1 MCDLID
7 LSSPDVRGALE
18 PAKLASPLIPPPEG
32 VECDDGTGTE
42 SATGGK
48 REGDGNNN
56 PFDRA
61 LRETVEYVSKK
72 NDPFEVML
80 QRALRS
86 KEWKS
91 SQSVDFT
98 DDFTPRRKKRYL
110 KTMNKTLD
118 ALDESLLESRFGLFG
133 GDKRE
138 AKIRTGSVDIDARNT
153 YVRDGKAADD
163 ASVVEQEHKVS
174 VDGPDSL
181 ELSILSRSAMNDT
194 LFLSSAKP
202 EENGEASPS
211 LEKDTWFGGFA
222 FSSNAKRLKPQNVQ
236 RSLSQG
242 AGKSPKG
249 LLGLNR
255 RSQSVTDG
263 RRRAS
268 QSTNSTV
275 SSVLDRA
282 FLESKLSERSV
293 FSNLSN
299 ASSITK
305 LTSAS
310 LSSSALSNDAMNNAF
325 LDDGSLKSSQ
335 EKVNATE
342 SFVDIEPRKYD
353 FSDLAERLNKLRY
366 TMNDT
371 TSTSSVTK
379 NDSYSTKEEN
389 NKRTPNNKLIDV
401 DVFVPEQNKEFNKS
415 SSSTCSSDSVFANT
429 SKVDRSIL
437 NEAKVL
443 ARTFEELALK
453 TDSGSGT
460 DDDLISNN
468 TLWMS
473 ALLPAFDDE
482 PVVDDLIDL
491 PVSPEG
497 YSRDIRNDDK
507 RQSSTSSDSAEENL
521 LKKLESPFTGVS
533 VAKRDV
539 SSLLSDLRKLIKAE
553 SNTEAKKLLDNLENI
568 LNVNYKNNTELLVTC
583 LNISNKSQ
591 SSQKMSS
598 DRIERSDKLSTDK
611 SEEGSD
617 KASFSEKL
625 RNNEKS
631 PDINCTPENTSQ
643 DIVSGSQKS
652 SVTSSSC
659 KDSNEDR
666 TSSANSSDLT
676 ERSKLDKEK
685 DDQVDKKIAVE
696 LLINL
701 QKLLSG
707 QAEDDATIQL
717 LKNIGKVLNTALNN
731 NIGNEMQATC
741 PRKQNVRQTTPV
753 RASQSGRN
761 AYSSALSTR
770 VAQRRSLEPKSKTV
784 RRSVSAVESSPKSTS
799 NTQIRGRRD
808 TSELENRQKRF
819 SSDPGFVNN
828 LSSKKLAIPERNNT
842 RKAEAAEPGNKE
854 EKSIGISDVK
864 NKLKK
869 RSDVVSKRG
878 PMKAVHPVDNMQNK
892 RASVAR
898 QRTSFQVT
906 TPPNS
911 DKTTPLG
918 NKMISSTP
926 NSDNNRVP
934 KKSAKSKPIASS
946 TPDGQKS
953 ENAPLTSVNKKR
965 NLSCDISPVT
975 TYVNVSG
982 SDERKGSPKRTSKLP
997 TPKKLTTPT
1006 RQRTDAHGIP
1016 RFLTPPRNR
1025 SSLNTN
1031 NPRSPERLNRSLI
1044 NFHRYSPVSEKK
1056 NAGKI
1061 RQSPLK
1067 ESNRVSARVKPLNL
1081 ISKIKRHSTGDFA
1094 EKENNCA

>member
-7 LSSPDVRGALE
+7 LNSPDVRGALE

-42 SATGGK
+42 SATGK

-61 LRETVEYVSKK
+61 LHETVEYVSKK

-110 KTMNKTLD
+110 KTMNKTLGV
-118 ALDESLLESRFGLFG
+118 LDESLLESRFGLFG
-133 GDKRE
+133 VDKRE
-138 AKIRTGSVDIDARNT
+138 AKIRTGSVDNDARNT

-163 ASVVEQEHKVS
+163 ASVIEQEHKVS

-181 ELSILSRSAMNDT
+181 ELSILSQSAMNDT
-194 LFLSSAKP
+194 LFLSCANP
-202 EENGEASPS
+202 EENGRVSPS

-222 FSSNAKRLKPQNVQ
+222 FPSNAKHLKPPNVQ

-255 RSQSVTDG
+255 RSQSMTDG

-268 QSTNSTV
+268 QSTSSTV

-293 FSNLSN
+293 FYNLSN

-310 LSSSALSNDAMNNAF
+310 LSSSVLSNDAMNNAF

-335 EKVNATE
+335 EKMNASE
-342 SFVDIEPRKYD
+342 SFVDIKPRQYD
-353 FSDLAERLNKLRY
+353 LSDLAERLNKLKY
-366 TMNDT
+366 TVNDT
-371 TSTSSVTK
+371 TNTSSVTK
-379 NDSYSTKEEN
+379 NDSNSTKEEN

-497 YSRDIRNDDK
+497 YSRDIRNNDK

-521 LKKLESPFTGVS
+521 LKKLEFTGVS
-533 VAKRDV
+533 VVKQDV
-539 SSLLSDLRKLIKAE
+539 SSLLSDLRKLINAE

-568 LNVNYKNNTELLVTC
+568 LDVNYKNNTELLVTC

-591 SSQKMSS
+591 SSQKMPLDS
-598 DRIERSDKLSTDK
+598 IERSDKSSTDK

-617 KASFSEKL
+617 KVSSSEKL
-625 RNNEKS
+625 CNNEKS

-643 DIVSGSQKS
+643 DIVSSSQKS

-676 ERSKLDKEK
+676 EHSKLDKEK

-707 QAEDDATIQL
+707 QTEDDATIQL
-717 LKNIGKVLNTALNN
+717 LKTIGKVLNTALNN
-731 NIGNEMQATC
+731 NIGNEMQANCT
-741 PRKQNVRQTTPV
+741 RKQNVQQTTLV

-799 NTQIRGRRD
+799 NTQIRRRGD

-819 SSDPGFVNN
+819 SSDPGFINN

-842 RKAEAAEPGNKE
+842 RKAEAAEPGNKK
-854 EKSIGISDVK
+854 EKSMGISDVK

-898 QRTSFQVT
+898 QRTSFQIT

-918 NKMISSTP
+918 NKIISSTP
-926 NSDNNRVP
+926 NSDNNCVP

-953 ENAPLTSVNKKR
+953 KNAPLTSVNKKR

-975 TYVNVSG
+975 TYVNMSG
-982 SDERKGSPKRTSKLP
+982 SDEQKGSPKRTSKLP
-997 TPKKLTTPT
+997 TPKKCTTPT
-1006 RQRTDAHGIP
+1006 RQRTDAYGIP
-1016 RFLTPPRNR
+1016 RFLTPPRNH

-1031 NPRSPERLNRSLI
+1031 NPQSPQRLNRSLI
-1044 NFHRYSPVSEKK
+1044 NFHRYSPVSEKQ

-1067 ESNRVSARVKPLNL
+1067 ESNRVSAKVKPLNL

-1094 EKENNCA
+1094 EKENNYA

>member
-32 VECDDGTGTE
+32 VECDDAGTGTE
-42 SATGGK
+42 SATGK
-48 REGDGNNN
+48 REGDGNN

-61 LRETVEYVSKK
+61 LHETVEYVSKK

-86 KEWKS
+86 KDWKG

-110 KTMNKTLD
+110 KTMNKTLGM
-118 ALDESLLESRFGLFG
+118 LDESLLESRFGLFG

-138 AKIRTGSVDIDARNT
+138 AKIRTGSIDIDARNT
-153 YVRDGKAADD
+153 DVCDGKVADD
-163 ASVVEQEHKVS
+163 ASVIKQEHK
-174 VDGPDSL
+174 
-181 ELSILSRSAMNDT
+181 
-194 LFLSSAKP
+194 
-202 EENGEASPS
+202 
-211 LEKDTWFGGFA
+211 
-222 FSSNAKRLKPQNVQ
+222 
-236 RSLSQG
+236 G

-268 QSTNSTV
+268 QSTNSTM

-293 FSNLSN
+293 FSSLSN
-299 ASSITK
+299 VSSITK

-310 LSSSALSNDAMNNAF
+310 LSSSVLSNDAMNHAF
-325 LDDGSLKSSQ
+325 LDDGSLKRSR
-335 EKVNATE
+335 EKMIATE
-342 SFVDIEPRKYD
+342 SFVDITPREYD
-353 FSDLAERLNKLRY
+353 LSDLAERLNKLKY
-366 TMNDT
+366 TMNDA

-379 NDSYSTKEEN
+379 NDSNSTKEEN

-443 ARTFEELALK
+443 ARTFEELASK

-460 DDDLISNN
+460 DDDLISSN

-473 ALLPAFDDE
+473 ELLPAFDDE

-497 YSRDIRNDDK
+497 NSRDIRNNDK

-533 VAKRDV
+533 VVKQDV

-568 LNVNYKNNTELLVTC
+568 LDVNYKNNTELLVTC

-591 SSQKMSS
+591 SSQKMPLDS
-598 DRIERSDKLSTDK
+598 IERSDKSSTDK

-617 KASFSEKL
+617 KVSSSEKL
-625 RNNEKS
+625 CNNEKS
-631 PDINCTPENTSQ
+631 LPDINRTPENTSQ
-643 DIVSGSQKS
+643 DIVSSEKS

-676 ERSKLDKEK
+676 EHSKLDKEK
-685 DDQVDKKIAVE
+685 DNQVDKKIAVE

-707 QAEDDATIQL
+707 QTEDDATIQL
-717 LKNIGKVLNTALNN
+717 LKNIGKVLNTALNS
-731 NIGNEMQATC
+731 NIGNEMQANCT
-741 PRKQNVRQTTPV
+741 RKQNVQQTTPV

-784 RRSVSAVESSPKSTS
+784 RRSISAVESSPKSTS
-799 NTQIRGRRD
+799 NTQIRRRRD

-819 SSDPGFVNN
+819 SSDPGFINN
-828 LSSKKLAIPERNNT
+828 LSSKKLAIPERNNA
-842 RKAEAAEPGNKE
+842 RKTEAAGPGNKK
-854 EKSIGISDVK
+854 EKSIGINDVK

-869 RSDVVSKRG
+869 KSDVVSKRG

-898 QRTSFQVT
+898 QTPSSQIT

-918 NKMISSTP
+918 NKIISSTP
-926 NSDNNRVP
+926 NSDNNCMP

-946 TPDGQKS
+946 TPDGQNSK
-953 ENAPLTSVNKKR
+953 NAPLTSVNKKR

-975 TYVNVSG
+975 TYVNMSG
-982 SDERKGSPKRTSKLP
+982 SDEQKGSPKRTSKLP
-997 TPKKLTTPT
+997 TPKKCTTPT
-1006 RQRTDAHGIP
+1006 RQQTDAYGIP

-1031 NPRSPERLNRSLI
+1031 NPQSPQRLNRSLI
-1044 NFHRYSPVSEKK
+1044 NFHRYSPSEKK

-1061 RQSPLK
+1061 RPSPLK
-1067 ESNRVSARVKPLNL
+1067 ESNRVKPLNL

-1094 EKENNCA
+1094 EKENNYA

>member
-7 LSSPDVRGALE
+7 LNSPDVRGALE
-18 PAKLASPLIPPPEG
+18 PAKLASPLIPPPED

-42 SATGGK
+42 SATGK

-61 LRETVEYVSKK
+61 LHETVEYVSKK

-110 KTMNKTLD
+110 KTMNKTLGV
-118 ALDESLLESRFGLFG
+118 LDESLLESRFGLFG
-133 GDKRE
+133 VDKRE
-138 AKIRTGSVDIDARNT
+138 AKIRTGSVDNDARNT

-163 ASVVEQEHKVS
+163 ASVIEQEHKVEHK

-181 ELSILSRSAMNDT
+181 ELSILSQSAMNDT
-194 LFLSSAKP
+194 LFLSCANP
-202 EENGEASPS
+202 EENGRVSPS

-222 FSSNAKRLKPQNVQ
+222 FPSNAKHLKAPNVQ

-255 RSQSVTDG
+255 RSQSMTDG

-293 FSNLSN
+293 FSNSSN

-310 LSSSALSNDAMNNAF
+310 LSSSVLSNDVMNHAF

-335 EKVNATE
+335 EKMNASE
-342 SFVDIEPRKYD
+342 SFVDIKPRQYD
-353 FSDLAERLNKLRY
+353 LSDLAERLNKLRY

-371 TSTSSVTK
+371 TNTSSVTK
-379 NDSYSTKEEN
+379 NDSNSTKEEN

-437 NEAKVL
+437 NEAKML

-497 YSRDIRNDDK
+497 YSRDIKNNDK

-521 LKKLESPFTGVS
+521 LKKLEFTGVS
-533 VAKRDV
+533 VVKQDV
-539 SSLLSDLRKLIKAE
+539 SSLLSDLRKLINAE

-568 LNVNYKNNTELLVTC
+568 LDVNYKNNTELLVTC

-591 SSQKMSS
+591 SSQKMPLDS
-598 DRIERSDKLSTDK
+598 IERSDKSSTDK

-617 KASFSEKL
+617 KVSSLEKL
-625 RNNEKS
+625 CNKEKS

-643 DIVSGSQKS
+643 DIVSSSQKS

-666 TSSANSSDLT
+666 SANSSDLT
-676 ERSKLDKEK
+676 EHSKLDKEK

-707 QAEDDATIQL
+707 QTEDDATIQL
-717 LKNIGKVLNTALNN
+717 LKTIGKVLNTALNN
-731 NIGNEMQATC
+731 NIGNEMQANCT
-741 PRKQNVRQTTPV
+741 RKQNVQQTTPV

-784 RRSVSAVESSPKSTS
+784 RR
-799 NTQIRGRRD
+799 
-808 TSELENRQKRF
+808 
-819 SSDPGFVNN
+819 
-828 LSSKKLAIPERNNT
+828 
-842 RKAEAAEPGNKE
+842 
-854 EKSIGISDVK
+854 ISDVK

-898 QRTSFQVT
+898 QRTSFQIT

-918 NKMISSTP
+918 NKIISSTP
-926 NSDNNRVP
+926 NSDNNCVP

-946 TPDGQKS
+946 TPDGQKTK
-953 ENAPLTSVNKKR
+953 NAPLTSVNKKR

-975 TYVNVSG
+975 TYVNMSG
-982 SDERKGSPKRTSKLP
+982 SDEQKGSPKRTSKLP
-997 TPKKLTTPT
+997 TPKKCTTPT
-1006 RQRTDAHGIP
+1006 RERTDAYGIP
-1016 RFLTPPRNR
+1016 RFLTPPRNH

-1031 NPRSPERLNRSLI
+1031 NPQSPQRLNRSLI
-1044 NFHRYSPVSEKK
+1044 NFHRYSPVSEKQ

-1067 ESNRVSARVKPLNL
+1067 ESNRVSAKVKPLNL

-1094 EKENNCA
+1094 EKENNYA